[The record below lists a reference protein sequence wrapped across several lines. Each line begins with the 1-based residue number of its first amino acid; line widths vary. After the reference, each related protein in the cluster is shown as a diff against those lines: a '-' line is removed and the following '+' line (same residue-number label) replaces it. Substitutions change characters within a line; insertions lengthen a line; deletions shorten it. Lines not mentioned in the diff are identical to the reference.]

1 MQKIKETITNFSD
14 AIILLEQLDNPEYL
28 EANGIAPEEIE
39 DIKKN
44 VIEEMVKPN
53 QKQAEEYIEY
63 KLNQRRDL
71 VMFNIWYS
79 EEIKRLTEMEK
90 HWDAQ
95 IEKIDKWIDYLLKLF
110 HIDKMKTQF
119 NDLSYRKSE
128 AVVIDNEEIIPAEF
142 KKEKITVS
150 IDKAELKKYLKEWNV
165 IEWARIEE
173 RQNLQIK

>member
-44 VIEEMVKPN
+44 VIEEMVRPN

-95 IEKIDKWIDYLLKLF
+95 IEKIDKRIDYLLKLF

-150 IDKAELKKYLKEWNV
+150 IDKTELKKYLKEWNIV
-165 IEWARIEE
+165 EWARIEE

>member
-71 VMFNIWYS
+71 VMFNI
-79 EEIKRLTEMEK
+79 
-90 HWDAQ
+90 
-95 IEKIDKWIDYLLKLF
+95 
-110 HIDKMKTQF
+110 
-119 NDLSYRKSE
+119 
-128 AVVIDNEEIIPAEF
+128 
-142 KKEKITVS
+142 
-150 IDKAELKKYLKEWNV
+150 
-165 IEWARIEE
+165 
-173 RQNLQIK
+173 